1 MIKRGL
7 LCVLVMLSTALAFDL
22 QQINRSRSALVGA
35 INGVLEGSEGTWQ
48 YVPGV
53 GLVIALRNL
62 NDARKADA
70 LLPILRQV
78 LVSLG
83 TTVQGLDPEDWILLA
98 YRNDQ
103 LELVMRLKP
112 ARPDSLEVFVNG
124 VKQ

>member
-7 LCVLVMLSTALAFDL
+7 LCLLMLMSTAFAFDL

-53 GLVIALRNL
+53 GLVIASRNL
-62 NDARKADA
+62 SDARRADA
-70 LLPILRQV
+70 LVPILRQV
-78 LVSLG
+78 LTALG
-83 TTVQGLDPEDWILLA
+83 TTVQGLDPEDWILLV

-112 ARPDSLEVFVNG
+112 GRADSLEVFVNG

>member
-7 LCVLVMLSTALAFDL
+7 LCLLVVLGSAFAYDL

-48 YVPGV
+48 YVPGI
-53 GLVIALRNL
+53 GLLIASRNL
-62 NDARKADA
+62 SDARRADT
-70 LLPILRQV
+70 LIPILRQV
-78 LVSLG
+78 LTALG
-83 TTVQGLDPEDWILLA
+83 TTVQGLDPEDWIVLA

-103 LELVMRLKP
+103 LELVMRIKP
-112 ARPDSLEVFVNG
+112 SRAGSLEIFING

>member
-7 LCVLVMLSTALAFDL
+7 LCLLMLMSTAFAFDL

-35 INGVLEGSEGTWQ
+35 INGVLEGGEGTWQ
-48 YVPGV
+48 YVPGL
-53 GLVIALRNL
+53 GLVIASRNL
-62 NDARKADA
+62 SDARRADA
-70 LLPILRQV
+70 LVPILRQV
-78 LVSLG
+78 LSALG
-83 TTVQGLDPEDWILLA
+83 TTVQGLDPEDWILLI

-112 ARPDSLEVFVNG
+112 GRADSLEVFVNG

>member
-1 MIKRGL
+1 MIERGL
-7 LCVLVMLSTALAFDL
+7 LCLLVMLSTAFAYDL

-48 YVPGV
+48 YVPGT
-53 GLVIALRNL
+53 GLVIASRNL
-62 NDARKADA
+62 SDARRADA
-70 LLPILRQV
+70 LIPILRQV
-78 LVSLG
+78 LTALG
-83 TTVQGLDPEDWILLA
+83 NTVQGLDPEDWILLA

-112 ARPDSLEVFVNG
+112 GRTDSLEVFANG